1 MEVMSA
7 TAPSFD
13 TVLAWHWRE
22 WGHAE
27 ADADVEEWRGRL
39 AGRCRNDAIPF
50 TLLAH
55 IAADPVGCVT
65 VCNEDR
71 DPRFADHGPWLAGM
85 IVVGPAR
92 NLGVGRTLLRAAEQ
106 QASIFGAS
114 ELWVYTSEAG
124 PFYERCGWT
133 FRHRKN
139 GLRDVA
145 VMVRE
150 RALSA

>member
-1 MEVMSA
+1 MSA

-27 ADADVEEWRGRL
+27 ADADVEEWRTRL

-55 IAADPVGCVT
+55 VGADPVGCVT
-65 VCNEDR
+65 VCHEDR
-71 DPRFADHGPWLAGM
+71 DPRFADRGPWLAGM

-106 QASIFGAS
+106 QARYSLPSTHTDARDPMWLSGITWYVPSWQVMAS
-114 ELWVYTSEAG
+114 SRWLKT
-124 PFYERCGWT
+124 PCG
-133 FRHRKN
+133 
-139 GLRDVA
+139 
-145 VMVRE
+145 E
-150 RALSA
+150 S